1 MNVAL
6 IRRRA
11 GRWALNGAAA
21 IALLYILTPLIFVVW
36 LAFFRQEIPS
46 FPPEGYSLH
55 WFAAILDQPK
65 FVDGFSLS
73 FQVGVLATLI
83 GLALGVPAALCVTRM
98 QFTFKVPLASLLLMP
113 LIVPGVVLGTAMYV
127 FHVELENGL
136 DVDVLGTFYALVAGH
151 IVIVIPWVVR
161 LVTASL
167 AGVDRSTEEAAQNL
181 GANAW
186 ITFWRITLPAI
197 RPGIVAGALFGFVTS
212 FGNLEMSLFLVGP
225 GRTTLPIVILQYL
238 EWKIDPTIA
247 AVSVVQILLI
257 AGGNAD
263 HRPLREAGAG
273 RLRWPASTSS
283 SWSSVTATSTPC
295 ATSRCRVADGEFLVL
310 LGPSGCGKTT
320 TLRMVAGFIE
330 PTSGMV
336 RLGGGDVTL
345 LPPWR
350 RNAGMVFQSYALFPH
365 LTVAQNVA
373 FGLEMRKLPRADI
386 ERRVEE
392 TLALVRLAGYGAR
405 LPRQLSGGQ
414 QQRVALARALAIRP
428 DVLLLDEPL
437 SNLDAKLRQEVRVE
451 IRELQRQMGLTTV
464 MVTHDQEEAL
474 TMADRLVV
482 MNEGSVRQV
491 GSQRDLYE
499 RPADRFVAGFVGR
512 STFLDGAVEA
522 AGRFRTDGGLSLAC
536 RDGKAGRAVLSLRP
550 ERVEIGPTA
559 RAGLDN
565 SLPGTVEFVSY
576 LGALI
581 DIHVRLSPADR
592 LVVQIANRE
601 GGFAPEVGQPVHV
614 GWPASAGLVFN
625 E

>member
-1 MNVAL
+1 MARL
-6 IRRRA
+6 DIES
-11 GRWALNGAAA
+11 
-21 IALLYILTPLIFVVW
+21 
-36 LAFFRQEIPS
+36 LAKRY
-46 FPPEGYSLH
+46 G
-55 WFAAILDQPK
+55 D
-65 FVDGFSLS
+65 
-73 FQVGVLATLI
+73 
-83 GLALGVPAALCVTRM
+83 
-98 QFTFKVPLASLLLMP
+98 
-113 LIVPGVVLGTAMYV
+113 
-127 FHVELENGL
+127 
-136 DVDVLGTFYALVAGH
+136 FYA
-151 IVIVIPWVVR
+151 VR
-161 LVTASL
+161 DVSL
-167 AGVDRSTEEAAQNL
+167 T
-181 GANAW
+181 
-186 ITFWRITLPAI
+186 
-197 RPGIVAGALFGFVTS
+197 
-212 FGNLEMSLFLVGP
+212 
-225 GRTTLPIVILQYL
+225 
-238 EWKIDPTIA
+238 
-247 AVSVVQILLI
+247 
-257 AGGNAD
+257 
-263 HRPLREAGAG
+263 
-273 RLRWPASTSS
+273 
-283 SWSSVTATSTPC
+283 
-295 ATSRCRVADGEFLVL
+295 VADGEFLVL

-330 PTSGMV
+330 PSAG
-336 RLGGGDVTL
+336 RCGWAAPDVTL
-345 LPPWR
+345 LPPWK

-392 TLALVRLAGYGAR
+392 TLALVRLGGYGGR

-451 IRELQRQMGLTTV
+451 IRELQRQLGLTTV

-491 GSQRDLYE
+491 GTQRDLYE

-512 STFLDGAVEA
+512 STFLDGTVEA
-522 AGRFRTDGGLSLAC
+522 PGRFRTDGGLALAC
-536 RDGKAGRAVLSLRP
+536 PGGTP
-550 ERVEIGPTA
+550 GPA
-559 RAGLDN
+559 CWRSGPSGSRSVRRRCAGLDN

-614 GWPASAGLVFN
+614 GWPASAGLVFS

>member
-1 MNVAL
+1 MARLDIEN
-6 IRRRA
+6 
-11 GRWALNGAAA
+11 
-21 IALLYILTPLIFVVW
+21 
-36 LAFFRQEIPS
+36 LAKRY
-46 FPPEGYSLH
+46 G
-55 WFAAILDQPK
+55 D
-65 FVDGFSLS
+65 
-73 FQVGVLATLI
+73 
-83 GLALGVPAALCVTRM
+83 
-98 QFTFKVPLASLLLMP
+98 
-113 LIVPGVVLGTAMYV
+113 
-127 FHVELENGL
+127 
-136 DVDVLGTFYALVAGH
+136 FYA
-151 IVIVIPWVVR
+151 VR
-161 LVTASL
+161 EVSL
-167 AGVDRSTEEAAQNL
+167 
-181 GANAW
+181 
-186 ITFWRITLPAI
+186 
-197 RPGIVAGALFGFVTS
+197 
-212 FGNLEMSLFLVGP
+212 
-225 GRTTLPIVILQYL
+225 
-238 EWKIDPTIA
+238 
-247 AVSVVQILLI
+247 
-257 AGGNAD
+257 
-263 HRPLREAGAG
+263 
-273 RLRWPASTSS
+273 
-283 SWSSVTATSTPC
+283 
-295 ATSRCRVADGEFLVL
+295 RVADGEFLVL

-330 PTSGMV
+330 PTGGTV

-345 LPPWR
+345 LPPWK

-392 TLALVRLAGYGAR
+392 TLALVRLKGYGGR

-451 IRELQRQMGLTTV
+451 IRELQRQLGLTTV

-491 GSQRDLYE
+491 GTQRDLYE

-522 AGRFRTDGGLSLAC
+522 PGRFRSDGGLALAC
-536 RDGKAGRAVLSLRP
+536 RGGTPGRAVLSLRP
-550 ERVEIGPTA
+550 ESVEISPER

-601 GGFAPEVGQPVHV
+601 GGFAPEVGQAVHV